1 MDFKWNDIHVNIHK
15 VDEKDFQA
23 LKILYQNCK
32 RIANDNNSSV
42 DLATLNPDKW
52 FDRFV
57 PTLFSSVDYV
67 SESPMVSLFFFE
79 DERLYSKSL
88 ETTWKD
94 FDSYE
99 DMEKFFTMER
109 FSELVLF
116 SICKYIDLDSLK
128 ESWQIRFGEIKTKEV
143 ERDKKIKYLTNGI
156 DNN

>member
-1 MDFKWNDIHVNIHK
+1 MNFKWDDIQVNIHK

-23 LKILYQNCK
+23 LKILYHNCK
-32 RIANDNNSSV
+32 RIANDNNRSV
-42 DLATLNPDKW
+42 ELATLNPDKW

-67 SESPMVSLFFFE
+67 SESPMVSLYYFE
-79 DERLYSKSL
+79 DEKIWSKSL

-99 DMEKFFTMER
+99 DMEKFFIKER

>member
-1 MDFKWNDIHVNIHK
+1 
-15 VDEKDFQA
+15 
-23 LKILYQNCK
+23 
-32 RIANDNNSSV
+32 
-42 DLATLNPDKW
+42 
-52 FDRFV
+52 
-57 PTLFSSVDYV
+57 
-67 SESPMVSLFFFE
+67 MVSLYYFE
-79 DERLYSKSL
+79 DERLWSKSL

-99 DMEKFFTMER
+99 DMEKFFIKER

-116 SICKYIDLDSLK
+116 SICKYIDLDNLK